1 MSKHRLQKKRV
12 TDYDPQQ
19 LSLIFLISKMRI
31 IMYNLQGRLLWDV
44 ASKIKY
50 AHPSGWKKFL
60 YMCVCVMHYNFTYK
74 YIYLYTTLLYVWIEP
89 GAIVRPTC

>member
-60 YMCVCVMHYNFTYK
+60 YMCVYVMHYNFTYK

-89 GAIVRPTC
+89 EAIVRPTC